1 MGTFVGW
8 TISPSTVC
16 DAISVEDGAM
26 GSTGRTPDEDLLDLA
41 EEDVVLLDFPELLVF
56 SDFISEEWGREK
68 EEPYR
73 KDREEMTIGTERR
86 VWVDTRPTHQ
96 IHELPTFEVIFTT
109 FFACFALVGFDPIA
123 LEDFLSVL

>member
-1 MGTFVGW
+1 MQMGTYSIGEFNVGTFVGW

-56 SDFISEEWGREK
+56 SDLYKS
-68 EEPYR
+68 
-73 KDREEMTIGTERR
+73 
-86 VWVDTRPTHQ
+86 
-96 IHELPTFEVIFTT
+96 
-109 FFACFALVGFDPIA
+109 
-123 LEDFLSVL
+123 